1 MKLYYFLLLL
11 TIFACNNST
20 QTTSTE
26 VSTETESEVKSEPQ
40 IEKQAVVK
48 QQAELKTSLNTTFKD
63 YKIEA
68 KTADG
73 KFKIAA
79 SNPKG
84 NAIETADI
92 ELEGE
97 VKFVE
102 VFDMNKDGR
111 PEICMVEKTS
121 MGEKLH
127 ACSLTP
133 FSALPIHIPMMK
145 LADFQ
150 GNDAYQ
156 VEDGQLMRTYTKTD
170 GSTAKIAYN
179 LVAGEAGFRLE
190 PHGIAANEMD
200 DKVFGTYAT
209 EGYPEDYWQRLTI
222 SDNGLGEIVI
232 NVTTSKTKGNRPDCS
247 FESIGKLINGKI
259 TAPLNFRAEDIKGT
273 MVLTQIENG
282 WKVDIEKEEN
292 RLNLMYF
299 CRDGASLAG
308 SYLKVE

>member
-11 TIFACNNST
+11 AIFACNPSN
-20 QTTSTE
+20 QTSLTEESTE
-26 VSTETESEVKSEPQ
+26 IESDVQPEPQ
-40 IEKQAVVK
+40 IEKQAVIE
-48 QQAELKTSLNTTFKD
+48 QEAELKKSLNTTFKD

-68 KTADG
+68 QATNG

-92 ELEGE
+92 QLEGE
-97 VKFVE
+97 VKFVV
-102 VFDMNKDGR
+102 VFDINGDGR
-111 PEICMVEKTS
+111 PEICIVEKTS
-121 MGEKLH
+121 TGEKLH

-150 GNDAYQ
+150 GDDAHR

-170 GSTAKIAYN
+170 GTTEKIAYN

-190 PHGIAANEMD
+190 PHGISAKEMD
-200 DKVFGTYAT
+200 TKVFGTYAK
-209 EGYPEDYWQRLTI
+209 EDHRQQLTI

-232 NVTTSKTKGNRPDCS
+232 KITTSNKKDNRSDCN
-247 FESIGKLINGKI
+247 FESVGKLVNGKI
-259 TAPLNFRAEDIKGT
+259 TAPLDFRTEGLKGT
-273 MVLTQIENG
+273 MLLKQIENG
-282 WKVDIEKEEN
+282 WEVFTTD
-292 RLNLMYF
+292 LNDLSELMQF
-299 CRDGASLAG
+299 CRGGASLAG
-308 SYLKVE
+308 SYLKVKE